1 MKDDM
6 NAPEPAAA
14 RLYDDAMFLYRS
26 DRRHGAIL
34 LLLCAVDSL
43 AKNRLPSETRNAER
57 FEQFLRSK
65 MRRPGR
71 AQVHNIEVPRFNKLF
86 TFEYII
92 YKFLRCPLVHEG
104 SSLIANDNEEC
115 PVVLDWE
122 TIPRGIRVDGE
133 NDRVVLGG
141 ELVTMILVDAIQD
154 ELGAGGVS

>member
-1 MKDDM
+1 MKDSKT
-6 NAPEPAAA
+6 ALEPAAR
-14 RLYDDAMFLYRS
+14 RLYDDAMFLYC
-26 DRRHGAIL
+26 DGRRQSAIL

-43 AKNRLPSETRNAER
+43 AKNRLPGETSNAER

-71 AQVHNIEVPRFNKLF
+71 AQVHNIEVPRFKKLF

-104 SSLIANDNEEC
+104 ANLVANDHEEC
-115 PVVLDWE
+115 PVVLDWDA
-122 TIPRGIRVDGE
+122 IPRGIQVDSE

-141 ELVTMILVDAIQD
+141 ELAWMILVDAIQD
-154 ELGAGGVS
+154 ELGAIQK